1 MTINFDLP
9 EVIKI
14 TINKKQQS
22 KEQPFKEQPSIYY
35 YSRIETF
42 ATRLAP
48 AKLASG
54 NDIAVFVKKT
64 YFDDK
69 LIILNK
75 KNCLK

>member
-42 ATRLAP
+42 ATRLAL
-48 AKLASG
+48 AKLASE

-64 YFDDK
+64 YFDDQ

-75 KNCLK
+75 KNCFK